1 MIFLEENNPSAFTF
15 TPLRGGDDTG
25 FNENFKAAYDGQLK
39 LNRTDS
45 RAINLREEW
54 DSVITRIKDE
64 TGKSFINPG
73 NYLNSYSASPDTPIR
88 GYNFSSKQIFDFIKE
103 RPDTFPDL
111 INLDN
116 DVIFEK
122 AKKRAI
128 KSLDVNADVAARQT
142 TTGLIGEFLGGSLAS
157 ITDLPNVAAIFLTGG
172 SSTIVKETLKQALA
186 AGASEAIIQTEVNDW
201 YKSLNLPYDYKT
213 FLANVA
219 LASAGA
225 GVMTAGIMG
234 AKPAYQL
241 TKKQIINGIEA
252 LEKAKA
258 RLEGRPYEIN
268 PDIKVIKEIDEINE
282 TINQGNLLKDDAGDL
297 EHNARVNQSY
307 QAIENGDSTKITSA
321 PPESAIIRPTD
332 IHFHDNLNKEMFAYK
347 PNDLLVD
354 ANLFQFKA
362 GGDIMGVTERLHGV
376 TQWDPVKANTAI
388 VYEFADGRT
397 FIADGHQRLAL
408 AKRLQ
413 EADPSLNIQ
422 IYAFKIREIDGRT
435 PAYAR
440 AAAAGKNLAEGTGT
454 LVDAAKILRDY
465 PEGVG
470 ALPPRSA
477 FIKQA
482 NELKLLKDKA
492 WMSIVNET
500 IPAHFGSI
508 VGRYITDEAQ
518 QLAIIQL
525 LRRLEPANAVQAE
538 QIVRQ
543 AKEAGFVKT
552 EQAGLFGDEDIAE
565 SLFLERAK
573 ILDRAMK
580 ELRKDKEL
588 FETLVK
594 NATDIEE
601 AGNTLAK
608 LSNQEKEAIYG
619 KAIAIIENNAN
630 VRGPISDALTRI
642 AKAWKDGGG
651 TKTETYVREFT
662 ESVRRAIEDGSY
674 ERVPNGGDRGDLGT
688 PAQSNRLAEPGA
700 EELKLFDEG
709 TGSPGALRQADQ
721 LQDDLLQ
728 IISPDG
734 IQSVTIPIRK
744 LARDEIPQ
752 PNEPF
757 VVFRFGNADETGLNN
772 KNATNYYSLIET
784 IDDGELGPIPGA
796 RLDYTDENAFIHA
809 YVVNTP
815 EPIGQYQG
823 FNVGQKASE
832 TGTSVGAKTYY
843 GGMWYSFAENGN
855 WQAQKIGQIK
865 AIDFAKQAEQ
875 ISGEQFY
882 KLPGNETIVEKVFA
896 QNNIDINNPA
906 ITRPNEPRQGMN
918 PDEVERNQ
926 LKTILDRG
934 ATVEE
939 IEAHPA
945 VVNAIELAKTIRETY
960 LSPGYLTDEWKTT
973 RQFDFAGES
982 VTGYNNAVDRLYDQ
996 AKRLGWID
1004 EQVPYT
1010 EGNVVQ
1016 GRQATIILGPP
1027 AAGKSSIAN
1036 RIAQSRGA
1044 AIIDSD
1050 EAKKV
1055 LPEYRDGIGA
1065 NAVHEESQDIINL
1078 VLRQAVNNG
1087 DNIVIPKIGKSLNT
1101 IDLLINS
1108 LKEDGYTIN
1117 LLNVAVPSDTAYVR
1131 MISRFINTGRLI
1143 NPEYFRAIGDN
1154 PTKTYQALKQ
1164 KGGLDGYA
1172 EIDYSGP
1179 KNSSIPVKEESGNI
1193 LEGVSL
1199 RLRRG
1204 GDEGVGEIYRAPE
1217 TGSGREFGEIES
1229 NPGLLDLDI
1238 PIAER
1243 IDPATGERVA
1253 QTVTVREMLEE
1264 FKQDDTM
1271 LNRLVGCI
1279 K

>member
-1 MIFLEENNPSAFTF
+1 MSFIFDQENPSAITF
-15 TPLRGGDDTG
+15 KPLGGGEDTG
-25 FNENFKAAYDGQLK
+25 FSENYDSAYRSSLT
-39 LNRTDS
+39 LNRSDS
-45 RAINLREEW
+45 RPILIREQW
-54 DSVITRIKDE
+54 DPIIKSVQEK
-64 TGKSFINPG
+64 TGKKFINPG
-73 NYLNSYSASPDTPIR
+73 NYLGGYAASTDTAVR
-88 GYNFSSKQIFDFIKE
+88 GYNYSSKQILDYIKE
-103 RPDTFPDL
+103 RPETFPDL
-111 INLDN
+111 LEVTNETL
-116 DVIFEK
+116 FEK
-122 AKKRAI
+122 AKTSAI
-128 KSLDVNADVAARQT
+128 KAFDVDADIASRST
-142 TTGLIGEFLGGSLAS
+142 FTGWLGSVGGSIVGS
-157 ITDLPNVAAIFLTGG
+157 ITDPVNLAAMPFGG
-172 SSTIVKETLKQALA
+172 GQTTVLNTILKQAGIA
-186 AGASEAIIQTEVNDW
+186 AVSEGVIQAEVADW
-201 YKSLNLPYDYKT
+201 YKTLDLPYDYKT
-213 FLANVA
+213 FFANVGMA
-219 LASAGA
+219 AAGA
-225 GVMTAGIMG
+225 GVITGGVLA
-234 AKPAYQL
+234 AKPLYQL
-241 TKKQIINGIEA
+241 TKKQLIEGIEA
-252 LEKAKA
+252 LGKAKA
-258 RLEGRPYEIN
+258 NREGRPYEID
-268 PDIKVIKEIDEINE
+268 PDVKLIKEFDEINE

-362 GGDIMGVTERLHGV
+362 GGDIMGVTERLQGV

-413 EADPSLNIQ
+413 ESDPSLNIQ

-721 LQDDLLQ
+721 LQDDLTRK
-728 IISPDG
+728 ISP
-734 IQSVTIPIRK
+734 
-744 LARDEIPQ
+744 EQ
-752 PNEPF
+752 PRE
-757 VVFRFGNADETGLNN
+757 
-772 KNATNYYSLIET
+772 
-784 IDDGELGPIPGA
+784 
-796 RLDYTDENAFIHA
+796 
-809 YVVNTP
+809 
-815 EPIGQYQG
+815 
-823 FNVGQKASE
+823 
-832 TGTSVGAKTYY
+832 
-843 GGMWYSFAENGN
+843 
-855 WQAQKIGQIK
+855 
-865 AIDFAKQAEQ
+865 
-875 ISGEQFY
+875 
-882 KLPGNETIVEKVFA
+882 
-896 QNNIDINNPA
+896 
-906 ITRPNEPRQGMN
+906 GMN
-918 PDEVERNQ
+918 PDEVERQ
-926 LKTILDRG
+926 ELKTIIDRG

-939 IEAHPA
+939 IEAHPS
-945 VVNAIELAKTIRETY
+945 VINAIELAKTIPETH
-960 LSPGYLTDEWKTT
+960 LSPGYLSDEWQAT
-973 RQFDFAGES
+973 RQFDFADEP
-982 VTGYNNAVDRLYDQ
+982 VIGYTNAVDKLYEQ

-1027 AAGKSSIAN
+1027 AAGKSTIAN

-1050 EAKKV
+1050 EVKKI

-1065 NAVHEESQDIINL
+1065 NAVHEESQAVMAF
-1078 VLRQAVNNG
+1078 VLRKAVING
-1087 DNIVIPKIGKSLNT
+1087 DNIVIPKVGKSVGS
-1101 IDLLINS
+1101 IDLLVKE
-1108 LKEDGYTIN
+1108 LKEDGYSVN

-1131 MISRFINTGRLI
+1131 MISRFVNTGRLI

-1172 EIDYSGP
+1172 ELDYSGP
-1179 KNSSIPVKEESGNI
+1179 RNSPIPVNEESGNL
-1193 LEGVSL
+1193 LEGVVL

-1204 GDEGVGEIYRAPE
+1204 GDEGVTDVYRAPE

-1229 NPGLLDLDI
+1229 NPALLDLDI

-1264 FKQDDTM
+1264 FKQDETM
-1271 LNRLVGCI
+1271 INRLVGCV

>member
-88 GYNFSSKQIFDFIKE
+88 GYNFSSKQILDFIKE

-111 INLDN
+111 ISLDN
-116 DVIFEK
+116 DVIFEN

-142 TTGLIGEFLGGSLAS
+142 TTGLIGEFVGGALAS

-172 SSTIVKETLKQALA
+172 SSTIVKETFKQALA

-258 RLEGRPYEIN
+258 RVEGRPYEIN

-362 GGDIMGVTERLHGV
+362 GGDIMGVTERLQGV

-721 LQDDLLQ
+721 LQDDLTRK
-728 IISPDG
+728 ISP
-734 IQSVTIPIRK
+734 
-744 LARDEIPQ
+744 EQ
-752 PNEPF
+752 PRE
-757 VVFRFGNADETGLNN
+757 
-772 KNATNYYSLIET
+772 
-784 IDDGELGPIPGA
+784 
-796 RLDYTDENAFIHA
+796 
-809 YVVNTP
+809 
-815 EPIGQYQG
+815 
-823 FNVGQKASE
+823 
-832 TGTSVGAKTYY
+832 
-843 GGMWYSFAENGN
+843 
-855 WQAQKIGQIK
+855 
-865 AIDFAKQAEQ
+865 
-875 ISGEQFY
+875 
-882 KLPGNETIVEKVFA
+882 
-896 QNNIDINNPA
+896 
-906 ITRPNEPRQGMN
+906 GMN
-918 PDEVERNQ
+918 PDEVERQ
-926 LKTILDRG
+926 ELKTILDRG

-1179 KNSSIPVKEESGNI
+1179 KNSPIPVKEESGNI